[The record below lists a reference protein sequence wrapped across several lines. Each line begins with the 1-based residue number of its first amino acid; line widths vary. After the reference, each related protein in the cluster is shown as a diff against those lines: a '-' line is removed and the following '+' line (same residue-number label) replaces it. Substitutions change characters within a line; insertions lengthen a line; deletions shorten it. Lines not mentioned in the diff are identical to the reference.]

1 MTAMRGPTR
10 AGCQCRRRNAR
21 SRKYVRSDRQ
31 GFAPSLLAADPV
43 DLAGHDEVVL
53 VQPFDLLGAQRDGR
67 VAPAE
72 ADVGVMAFALGQL
85 ADVVDERERFAEVA
99 KSKGP
104 LDAACILRQRPTGS
118 LCLQA
123 LGFIRREW
131 RYAAATGG
139 ACLLG

>member
-1 MTAMRGPTR
+1 MMAIRGLQEWASSA
-10 AGCQCRRRNAR
+10 AGGTC
-21 SRKYVRSDRQ
+21 VRGNTSLQ
-31 GFAPSLLAADPV
+31 TGKGFALSLLAADPV

-123 LGFIRREW
+123 LGFITREW